1 MTATLAIH
9 LSDLSRVFAEESDG
23 LSIYDCTRAAILE
36 GSVLIDPRRLELHDT
51 LAVLTDAGLLVKWVN
66 PEPEDV
72 WLYALTPKG
81 YDTLF
86 PLGLG
91 RSAN

>member
-1 MTATLAIH
+1 MNATLASH
-9 LSDLSRVFAEESDG
+9 LSDLSRIFHEEEDS
-23 LSIYDCTRAAILE
+23 LSVYDSTREAILE
-36 GSVLIDPRRLELHDT
+36 GSVTFDSRNFSSPATTRA
-51 LAVLTDAGLLVKWVN
+51 LARAGIITKFGSRQQSVQ
-66 PEPEDV
+66 
-72 WLYALTPKG
+72 YYILTPKG